1 MDENLEQE
9 PAQPQP
15 TAQPASRRWRLIVL
29 PVVWLAL
36 GVIGG
41 IVIVNVVDS
50 DPVPAAAPAAKKAVK
65 SKATPATEKPKKTKA
80 TSEPTTEPTTSQDAE
95 VTRSTSVLVFNQIG
109 IRGLAA
115 QVSAQAQKAG
125 WTIAGTGDWRGSV
138 PQDTV
143 YFPPGKQAEAELLGA
158 DLSINRFM
166 PAVENISKTQLT
178 VILASPR

>member
-1 MDENLEQE
+1 M
-9 PAQPQP
+9 
-15 TAQPASRRWRLIVL
+15 
-29 PVVWLAL
+29 PVVWLTL

-41 IVIVNVVDS
+41 LGLVKFFDS
-50 DPVPAAAPAAKKAVK
+50 DPAPTPVAKEAAKKVVK
-65 SKATPATEKPKKTKA
+65 SKATTPADKPKK
-80 TSEPTTEPTTSQDAE
+80 SEPTTEPTAQTSQTQDAD
-95 VTRSTSVLVFNQIG
+95 VTRSTSVLTFNQIG

-115 QVSAQAQKAG
+115 QVSAQAQQAG
-125 WTIAGTGDWRGSV
+125 WTIAGLGDWRGSV

-158 DLSINRFM
+158 DLSITRFM